1 MILTALVNTIEY
13 HAEETLSLSDLAT
26 LWETAGESHQEMTAL
41 VEKHRQQVL
50 RAGRGIKVW
59 KRGKA

>member
-26 LWETAGESHQEMTAL
+26 LWERAGGTHQRMTSLTEEHLKQA
-41 VEKHRQQVL
+41 L
-50 RAGRGIKVW
+50 RAGKGVKVW
-59 KRGKA
+59 KRGQ